1 MNAYLSRL
9 SLTARLS
16 LIVVA
21 VAVPFTAITAWL
33 VGRSFNQT
41 IAFAEAEQAGAAVL
55 RPLSSLH
62 SDLIRYQFVVAKKT
76 PGADAEAADSVLRD
90 FAQLD
95 AALTPVQGLLK
106 LSALDLSARGRTK
119 LDLPTLKAR
128 WEKISKAPTDDD
140 LEALQSDISD
150 YIGYVCETSNLILDP
165 EFASYYSQ
173 DLVTSALPSWRG
185 RVAAAVI
192 HDGLAAKPS
201 ADQLSDLKLAIG
213 LMKQS
218 DLSHVEGNMPIILR
232 QNTDRDLA
240 ADQKAKIKAAFDAF
254 EAAAQKTVQALS
266 DLSQGKLDASVS
278 IADSYQA
285 TLAAEGAFNACS
297 FDTVSLLLGDRVHLA
312 KTGRVIGYSLLC
324 VFILFAIGSAW
335 IIAQGLHRQLRDLAT
350 SIDSRAA
357 ELDNIS
363 GQVAEASQSF
373 ANDATQ
379 QAASLQQISA
389 ALEELLSMAR
399 SNVDQAQLNKHEAE
413 KMTSDAANGTS
424 RLQEMGTALDGIKTS
439 SESVGK
445 IVKTI
450 NEIAF
455 QTNILAL
462 NAAVE
467 AARAG
472 EAGAGFAVVAGEVR
486 NLAQRAAAA
495 SVETETK
502 IADSIRSSASI
513 LAFSEAIMESL
524 RSISERAHRVDL
536 GIGELSRASGEQA
549 SGVNQATE
557 GIRNIDKSV
566 QNSAA
571 HAEETAG
578 ASEILAQHV
587 RELKGLATQL
597 RSVISHENQFK
608 DAPVLKKQPH
618 TPATPVADTWTDDH
632 GTSRPTARGLHAP
645 LKPTLRHGHEKR
657 RALTS
662 VR

>member
-1 MNAYLSRL
+1 MNAFLSRL

-21 VAVPFTAITAWL
+21 VAVPFTAITTWL

-41 IAFAEAEQAGAAVL
+41 IEFARSEQAGAALL

-62 SDLIRYQFVVAKKT
+62 SDLIRYQFVLARKT
-76 PGADAEAADSVLRD
+76 PGAEAEVAVAVNRD
-90 FAQLD
+90 FTAVSSTLAPAQ
-95 AALTPVQGLLK
+95 ALLK
-106 LSALDLSARGRTK
+106 LTPLDLNARGRSK
-119 LDLPTLKAR
+119 LELMTLRTR
-128 WEKISKAPTDDD
+128 WEKISQAPTNDD

-185 RVAAAVI
+185 RIAAAVI
-192 HDGLAAKPS
+192 HDGLAGRPTGDAE
-201 ADQLSDLKLAIG
+201 SDLKLAIG
-213 LMKQS
+213 LMKQT
-218 DLSHVEGNMPIILR
+218 DLGHVEGNMPIILR

-240 ADQKAKIKAAFDAF
+240 ADQKARLKASFDAF
-254 EAAAQKTVQALS
+254 EAAANKTIQALT
-266 DLSQGKLDASVS
+266 DLGQGKLDASVS

-285 TLAAEGAFNACS
+285 TLAAEEAFNAAS
-297 FDTVSLLLGDRVHLA
+297 FTTVSNLLNSRVTEAVDGRMIGYGLLGIFLLLA
-312 KTGRVIGYSLLC
+312 T
-324 VFILFAIGSAW
+324 GSAW
-335 IIAQGLHRQLRDLAT
+335 VIAKGLHTQLRDLAT

-363 GQVAEASQSF
+363 TQVAEASQAF

-379 QAASLQQISA
+379 QAASLQEISA
-389 ALEELLSMAR
+389 ALEELLAMAK
-399 SNVDQAQLNKHEAE
+399 SNVDQSQLNKHEAE
-413 KMTSDAANGTS
+413 KMSSDAASGTS
-424 RLQEMGTALDGIKTS
+424 RLQDMGTALDGIKTS

-495 SVETETK
+495 SIETESK
-502 IADSIRSSASI
+502 IAESIASSSSI
-513 LAFSEAIMESL
+513 LAFSERIMESL
-524 RSISERAHRVDL
+524 HSISDRAHRVDL
-536 GIGELSRASGEQA
+536 GIGEIARASTEQA

-557 GIRNIDKSV
+557 GIRNIDRSV

-587 RELKGLATQL
+587 RELKGLAVEL
-597 RSVISHENQFK
+597 RSVISSENRFNAAPK
-608 DAPVLKKQPH
+608 GAKPGSKPEKAATDGWVDA
-618 TPATPVADTWTDDH
+618 H
-632 GTSRPTARGLHAP
+632 GTSRPAARGLNEP
-645 LKPTLRHGHEKR
+645 LKPALPQKR
-657 RALTS
+657 RERGVLS
-662 VR
+662 RV